1 MKKIYHLST
10 CSTCRNILREMDAEA
25 HGFELQDVKQQHVS
39 EQELDAIKEATGSYE
54 SLLNRRSRQYRGLG
68 LHEQVLTEADYRRY
82 ILQEYALLKRPIV
95 LDSGLTLVGSHA
107 VKKHYL
113 R

>member
-10 CSTCRNILREMDAEA
+10 CNTCRNILRDMDAEA
-25 HGFELQDVKQQHVS
+25 QGFELQDVKQQHIS
-39 EQELDAIKEATGSYE
+39 AEELDDLKAATGSYE
-54 SLLNRRSRQYRGLG
+54 SLFNRRSRQYRGLG
-68 LHEQVLTEADYRRY
+68 LHEQELTEADYRRY

-95 LDSGLTLVGSHA
+95 LDSGQTLVGSHA

-113 R
+113 